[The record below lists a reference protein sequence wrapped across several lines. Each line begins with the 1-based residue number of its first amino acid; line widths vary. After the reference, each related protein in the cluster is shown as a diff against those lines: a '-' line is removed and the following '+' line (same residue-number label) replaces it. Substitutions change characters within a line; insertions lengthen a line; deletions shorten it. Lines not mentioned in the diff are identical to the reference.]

1 MTTRLHIRAF
11 NYCLTTSVAALA
23 GVAAASAQEADLA
36 QSQYALDVI
45 VVTGEKRERNLQD
58 VPASISVVTQED
70 LDLLPGRSLA
80 DAAAIAPNVIVQNQ
94 GGRTGTYFYTRGIG
108 RSELNFPIVSVNVN
122 GVALPDP
129 SFFGLDLDAA
139 SQVEFLRGPQGTL
152 YGQNTLGGVINIS
165 LREPGDEFAGSAD
178 FLAGERGYRESA
190 LRLEGPILGD
200 RLKAAGTFF
209 WSDVHGFIQNTT
221 TGAPQ
226 NSERTL
232 GGSLFVV
239 AEPTDDLR
247 IELNYFGQD
256 RADGL
261 AQFSQATDLFAI
273 ANDAPTEE
281 DTLSHIA
288 GLKIS
293 YDFGGV
299 LLESQTG
306 FSKIDRFTE
315 NDLDFSAFAFATATA
330 DSDIEQWTQ
339 EVRLVSQSDGPL
351 NYIVGLYGLSLK
363 NDFDVFINDL
373 VDAGTI
379 GAPTSINDLVRF
391 EDRAFAA
398 FGQVN
403 YVAGRWELIAGLRY
417 QYEEIETDNTNTVF
431 ALPLSPSSPPLLPV
445 TAVNGEDDYNELLPR
460 FAATYA
466 ARDDLKVYGSVSRGF
481 RAGGFNNTALT
492 AERIGITGI
501 PTSFGPEFTW
511 NYELG
516 AKWRLPGGLGRV
528 DVAAFYIDWSD
539 LQAEQI
545 APGSLIDFRTNSA
558 AATSIGAEIEA
569 RLFPAENWEVGATF
583 GYANAEY
590 DEFIELISGA
600 DLASNQVA
608 GGAEITWSV
617 FARYDDEDA
626 FGAVGLASNVSANGV
641 SGRFFDVANQAPG
654 DDYALVNA
662 RLGLTYDNWEVFAFA
677 RNVFDERYIEFE
689 FPGFGAFVNEP
700 QLFGGGI
707 EVSF

>member
-1 MTTRLHIRAF
+1 M
-11 NYCLTTSVAALA
+11 
-23 GVAAASAQEADLA
+23 
-36 QSQYALDVI
+36 LDVI
-45 VVTGEKRERNLQD
+45 VVTGEKRARNLQD
-58 VPASISVVTQED
+58 VPSSISVVTEED

-80 DAAAIAPNVIVQNQ
+80 DAATIAPNVIVQNQ

-165 LREPGDEFAGSAD
+165 LKEPSDVFSGSAD

-190 LRLEGPILGD
+190 VRLEGPIAGD
-200 RLKAAGTFF
+200 RLKAAATFF
-209 WSDVHGFIQNTT
+209 WNDVDGFIQNTT
-221 TGAPQ
+221 TGEPQ
-226 NSERTL
+226 NNERTL
-232 GGSLFVV
+232 GGSLFIV
-239 AEPTDDLR
+239 ARPTDNLQID
-247 IELNYFGQD
+247 LNYFGQD

-261 AQFSQATDLFAI
+261 AQFPQAGDLFSI
-273 ANDAPTEE
+273 SNDAPTEE
-281 DTLSHIA
+281 DTLSHIV
-288 GLKIS
+288 GLKAA

-306 FSKIDRFTE
+306 FSKIDRFTQ
-315 NDLDFSAFAFATATA
+315 NDLDFTPFPFLTATA
-330 DSDIEQWTQ
+330 DSDIQQWTQ
-339 EVRLVSQSDGPL
+339 ELRLVSQNDGPF
-351 NYIVGLYGLSLK
+351 NYIVGVYGLSLK

-373 VDAGTI
+373 VDASMI
-379 GAPTSINDLVRF
+379 GAPAAINDLVKFR
-391 EDRAFAA
+391 DKSLAA

-403 YVAGRWELIAGLRY
+403 YIAGPWEFVAGLRY
-417 QYEEIETDNTNTVF
+417 QYEEVSTDNTNAIL
-431 ALPLSPSSPPLLPV
+431 ALPVTPSAPALLPV
-445 TAVNGEDDYNELLPR
+445 TVVEGKEEYNEVLPR
-460 FAATYA
+460 FAATFA
-466 ARDDLKVYGSVSRGF
+466 ATDGLKLYGSVSRGF
-481 RAGGFNNTALT
+481 RAGGFNATALT

-516 AKWRLPGGLGRV
+516 AKWRLPGGLGRI

-569 RLFPAENWEVGATF
+569 RFFPAENWELGGTF

-600 DLASNQVA
+600 DFSGNRVA

-617 FARYDDEDA
+617 FARYDDEDF
-626 FGAVGLASNVSANGV
+626 FGPFGLTGNVSANGV
-641 SGRFFDVANQAPG
+641 SGRFFDVANLVPG

-662 RLGLTYDNWEVFAFA
+662 RLGLTYDNWEVFLFA
-677 RNVFDERYIEFE
+677 RNAFDERYIEFE
-689 FPGFGAFVNEP
+689 FTGFGAFVNEP

-707 EVSF
+707 ELSF